1 MAGGRRAG
9 DAEYAGR
16 VNAAAELAEAGA
28 PAAEAATVLAAR
40 FAVSV
45 LQARRYVDQAAAEG
59 RVEVPEA
66 SVVFTVKLPAG
77 LAGRVRACAR
87 DHDLRRGRPC
97 ADRVLRAGPQ
107 RASTQVSGRAVETE
121 FVFGRRVCVKN

>member
-1 MAGGRRAG
+1 MAGGRRVG

-16 VNAAAELAEAGA
+16 VNAAAGLVEAGVPVAEAVR
-28 PAAEAATVLAAR
+28 VLAGR

-45 LQARRYVDQAAAEG
+45 RQARRYVDQAVAEG

-77 LAGRVRACAR
+77 LAGRVRAYAR
-87 DHDLRRGRPC
+87 ERETTISAVVARALTEFFQRGRREP
-97 ADRVLRAGPQ
+97 P
-107 RASTQVSGRAVETE
+107 
-121 FVFGRRVCVKN
+121 RR

>member
-1 MAGGRRAG
+1 MAGGRRAD

-16 VNAAAELAEAGA
+16 VNAAAELAEAGV
-28 PAAEAATVLAAR
+28 PVAEAATVLAAR

-45 LQARRYVDQAAAEG
+45 RQARRYVDQAVAEG

-77 LAGRVRACAR
+77 LARRVRAYAGERETTISAVVAR
-87 DHDLRRGRPC
+87 ALTEFFARGR
-97 ADRVLRAGPQ
+97 
-107 RASTQVSGRAVETE
+107 TE
-121 FVFGRRVCVKN
+121 PTRR